1 MILTSLSFLN
11 IIFFVCIIQIFE
23 FFSCQLVHLSGQD
36 KLQIP
41 IVLSRRNILN
51 DIIHHNSTNCNTN
64 FSADSRNSFSLAAK
78 KPLHLG
84 VTAFRYKPFT
94 SVFWFIGRFI
104 RQNYYKVTIGF
115 DVCNIAAVLKNPLYV
130 RAEILRLKKLK
141 FLRNFQT
148 IWQKICRRICTTIFM
163 RCCLDYLRKK
173 Y

>member
-1 MILTSLSFLN
+1 MPIFKLGKRIKFKLLFACRYIIDHAEREITSKNFYFSKFSVILTSLSFLN

-94 SVFWFIGRFI
+94 SVF
-104 RQNYYKVTIGF
+104 
-115 DVCNIAAVLKNPLYV
+115 
-130 RAEILRLKKLK
+130 
-141 FLRNFQT
+141 
-148 IWQKICRRICTTIFM
+148 
-163 RCCLDYLRKK
+163 
-173 Y
+173 